1 MSSTPPGRYLQI
13 QTTMQSP
20 SGDVSPVLY
29 DLTVNVG
36 NQPPSANAGSNQ
48 VVEQSNHDGTPVT
61 LDGSGS
67 TDDGLISPLTY
78 TWKWGNGGSATGVK
92 PTIFLP
98 LGKTTVNLTVFDG
111 QFSST
116 DTVDITIQDTTPP
129 TLICPKD
136 VTVEQTNLAGTPVK
150 LPNATATDICD
161 ANVKITSD
169 APAVFPLGVTKVTFT
184 ATDASGNRATG
195 TTNVTVQ
202 DTTPPTITDSGKPKI
217 LWPPNH
223 KYQTVSISDFVSSV
237 KDICDAGV
245 GIKDVKI
252 TSVSSDEPENA
263 PALGDG
269 NTLNDIVIK
278 DPQTVDLRAER
289 QGNGNGRVYTINYKV
304 TDASGNT
311 ATGSSHVWVPHDIS
325 NPIAIDDGAAADTQ

>member
-1 MSSTPPGRYLQI
+1 VANGVSMSSTPPGRYLQI

-92 PTIFLP
+92 PTISLP

-116 DTVDITIQDTTPP
+116 DTVDITI
-129 TLICPKD
+129 
-136 VTVEQTNLAGTPVK
+136 
-150 LPNATATDICD
+150 
-161 ANVKITSD
+161 
-169 APAVFPLGVTKVTFT
+169 
-184 ATDASGNRATG
+184 
-195 TTNVTVQ
+195 Q

-325 NPIAIDDGAAADTQ
+325 NPIAIDDGAAAGYTVKYP